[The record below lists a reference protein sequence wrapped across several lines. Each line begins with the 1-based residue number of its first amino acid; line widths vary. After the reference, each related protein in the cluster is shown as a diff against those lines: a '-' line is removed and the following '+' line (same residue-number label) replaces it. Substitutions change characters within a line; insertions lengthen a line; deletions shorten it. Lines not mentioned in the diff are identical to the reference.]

1 MDVHCQGRY
10 ASTSSNSDKEPD
22 RSPIYLMKIA
32 DLDKTAIIYQER
44 DISFFEL
51 HAWINAFSGLIPAGL
66 GDRVVIF
73 SENRPEWI
81 YTLYAIWQRGGTAIP
96 IDVLSSPAEIAHVL
110 NDSMPKAVFVS
121 RALEK
126 VLLDAVSSGIKPVHI
141 FVFEELSGLT
151 VQGGR
156 FMSALSDDDVA
167 LILYTSGTTGR
178 PKGVM
183 LTQKNLLSGIDG
195 ITRAGIASKDD
206 RLLSILPFHHA
217 YPMMV
222 TLLIPLFL
230 GATIV
235 MADNISSD
243 EITKACVSYNVTIFV
258 GVPRVFELLHRAI
271 MGRIRK
277 NPVLFALFLLSRAA
291 GRLTISRFIFK
302 GLRMRLGGAIRYF
315 VSGGARLA
323 PQIARDLTA
332 LGFPVVEGYGL
343 TETSPI
349 VSFNPPHAIKTGS
362 VGRPLSGVEVRIEDG
377 EVIVKGP
384 NVMRG
389 YLNQP
394 EKTREA
400 VRNGW
405 FYTGDLGVFDGEGYL
420 YIMGRKKDVIVLAN
434 GKNID
439 PEEIEGMI
447 LAIAGQVKEVAVT
460 EQNGRLFCLVHPDLE
475 ALKAANI
482 SNINEFVK
490 WEVIDKYNG
499 SVLDYKRIAGFEVIS
514 SELPKTRLG
523 KIKRHLLNSLVTG
536 AQRSETRSKGPS
548 DEVFSAI
555 NAYLKGVSDRD
566 VFWEDH
572 LELDLGLDS
581 LGKIE
586 FLSFIEKTFGMSIT
600 EDELAH
606 LLFVKDLYEYI
617 KQRAVRVEKGE
628 IGWRDVLSV
637 GEEGGIDE
645 YKGNSYLLALKGM
658 LSIILRPYFRLKVS
672 GEENIPETPFILAPN
687 HQSLLDGFLIIA
699 ALPVHILKNSY
710 FIASEDYFNTHLR
723 RAMAPKMHVVPLD
736 VNRNL
741 VSALKKAAALIRV
754 GKAVVIF
761 PEGARTRDGGLSTFK
776 KAFAILSKEMG
787 VPVVPVAID
796 GAFRAFPLGRV
807 IPRPYE
813 ISLKFLHPVYPD
825 ERDYDEIAG
834 LTKKVIED
842 EMQKGIPL

>member
-1 MDVHCQGRY
+1 
-10 ASTSSNSDKEPD
+10 
-22 RSPIYLMKIA
+22 MKIA
-32 DLDKTAIIYQER
+32 DLDKTAIIYQGR

-51 HAWINAFSGLIPAGL
+51 HAWIAAFADIIPAAR
-66 GDRVVIF
+66 GDRVAIF

-81 YTLYAIWQRGGTAIP
+81 YALYAIWQRGGTAVP
-96 IDVLSSPAEIAHVL
+96 IDALSTPADVKHIL

-121 RALEK
+121 HALENI
-126 VLLDAVSSGIKPVHI
+126 LCDAASSCAWHGHI
-141 FVFEELSGLT
+141 VVFEEMSE
-151 VQGGR
+151 VMQRNSGR
-156 FMSALSDDDVA
+156 FKSMLSDDDTA

-195 ITRAGIASKDD
+195 IAHAGIASKDD

-222 TLLIPLFL
+222 TILIPLFL

-243 EITKACVSYNVTIFV
+243 EIAKACRAYNVTIFV
-258 GVPRVFELLHRAI
+258 GVPRVFELLHQAI

-277 NPVLFALFLLSRAA
+277 SPILFVLFLLSRVA
-291 GRLTISRFIFK
+291 GRLVISRFIFK
-302 GLRMRLGGAIRYF
+302 RLHMRLGGAIRYF

-323 PQIARDLTA
+323 PQIAKDLAA

-349 VSFNPPHAIKTGS
+349 VSFNPPHAIKVGS
-362 VGRPLSGVEVRIEDG
+362 VGRPLPGVEVRIEDG
-377 EVIVKGP
+377 EVIAKGP
-384 NVMRG
+384 NVMKG

-394 EKTREA
+394 DKTMDV
-400 VRNGW
+400 VRDGW
-405 FYTGDLGVFDGEGYL
+405 FYTGDLGTLDSEGYL
-420 YIMGRKKDVIVLAN
+420 YITGRKKDIIVLAN

-447 LAIAGQVKEVAVT
+447 LAMAGHVKEVAVI

-475 ALKAANI
+475 ALKAVGI

-499 SVLDYKRIAGFEVIS
+499 SVPDYKRIAGFEVIS
-514 SELPKTRLG
+514 SEFPKTRLG

-536 AQRSETRSKGPS
+536 SQRAETRSEGPH
-548 DEVFSAI
+548 DEVFNAI
-555 NAYLKGVSDRD
+555 NAYLKGISGRD
-566 VFWEDH
+566 VFLEDH

-586 FLSFIEKTFGMSIT
+586 FLSFIEKTFGILIT
-600 EDELAH
+600 EEELAH
-606 LLFVKDLYEYI
+606 LLFVKELYEYI
-617 KQRAVRVEKGE
+617 KQKAVRVEKGE
-628 IGWRDVLSV
+628 ISWGDVLST
-637 GEEGGIDE
+637 GEKGDI
-645 YKGNSYLLALKGM
+645 YKGNSFILALKGV
-658 LSIILRPYFRLKVS
+658 LSLIVRSYFRLKVS
-672 GEENIPETPFILAPN
+672 GGKDMPEMPFILAPN

-699 ALPVHILKNSY
+699 ALPAHILKDSY
-710 FIASEDYFNTHLR
+710 FIASEDYFNTNMR
-723 RAMAPKMHVVPLD
+723 RAIAQKMHVVPLD

-741 VSALKKAAALIRV
+741 ISALKKAAAILRM

-761 PEGARTRDGGLSTFK
+761 PEGARTRDGGLLPFK

-796 GAFRAFPLGRV
+796 GAFRAFPIGRL

-813 ISLKFLHPVYPD
+813 IRLKFLSPISSAGK
-825 ERDYDEIAG
+825 DYDEISY
-834 LTKKVIED
+834 LTKKAIEG
-842 EMQKGIPL
+842 EIL